1 TVPALM
7 LVAVAVQMIAG
18 RHEPVFPHFI
28 IARRL
33 PTRHLL
39 RLGERAVPL
48 LRYLERAVHPRWPT
62 TFETAKHFVGVMVLL
77 LAIASLPPPAALNN
91 IPPAMV
97 TALMSL
103 PYIEEAGLLL
113 CFAFLAAIILL
124 GLASATVWGTVV
136 GAVLISR

>member
-1 TVPALM
+1 MEQVQPDAEEHTFSSQMLEDLLDQAPTDYFTLGWLMSALHQRSFGIIMLLLGVLAAIPVGSTVPALM

-48 LRYLERAVHPRWPT
+48 LRYLERAV
-62 TFETAKHFVGVMVLL
+62 
-77 LAIASLPPPAALNN
+77 
-91 IPPAMV
+91 
-97 TALMSL
+97 
-103 PYIEEAGLLL
+103 
-113 CFAFLAAIILL
+113 
-124 GLASATVWGTVV
+124 
-136 GAVLISR
+136 